1 MTFNRKGRVGLN
13 KKLLSIVLCLILT
26 ASSFFCSFEAF
37 AKTTSELEED
47 IKKFDQ
53 QIKEAEGKLD
63 KLKEKKEKQ
72 EEYLEALEQQIN
84 VMKERDT
91 ALQTQINAIDEEI
104 NELKTK
110 LKQLRTE
117 ISIIEEDIEKTEIK
131 ITEIEDN
138 IAQSSDLLAER
149 LRASYMQG
157 EESQLKILMG
167 ADSLATF
174 LTRIEMMKRISE
186 RDKEI
191 IIGFRDQVM
200 ELEKQ
205 KTELEESKNER
216 DVKKTELDI
225 KKEEAT
231 AKRDELKKKQK
242 EQDAARKKLQANY
255 DEIDALIKE
264 IDKSSKA
271 YKAYISKL
279 EADKKAADAEI
290 DRILSEYYATS
301 NQQNTTLASGGNA
314 NPSTT
319 KPSGGNVGYVTNDA
333 WAWPIGNRWCYISSK
348 YGYRDASIS
357 GNSFHG
363 GLDLAGGNGALHGAP
378 VYATRAGR
386 VIAAVTSNV
395 GYGIYVLLDHGDG
408 YSSMYAHM
416 SVRYVNTGDY
426 VNKGQM
432 IGRVGDTGN
441 STAAHLHF
449 EIRYNGEKKDPL
461 NYVKNPN

>member
-13 KKLLSIVLCLILT
+13 KRLLSVVLCLVMI
-26 ASSFFCSFEAF
+26 ASSLFCGFEAF
-37 AKTTSELEED
+37 AKTKNELEDD
-47 IKKFDQ
+47 IKKYDE
-53 QIKEAEGKLD
+53 QIKEAEGKLNN
-63 KLKEKKEKQ
+63 LKEKKEKQ
-72 EEYLEALEQQIN
+72 EEYLKALEEQIN
-84 VMKERDT
+84 VMKARDT
-91 ALQTQINAIDEEI
+91 AIQTQINAIDEEI

-110 LKQLRTE
+110 LKQLKTE
-117 ISIIEEDIEKTEIK
+117 ISLIEEDIEKTEIK

-138 IAQSSDLLAER
+138 IAQSSELLAQR

-167 ADSLATF
+167 SDSLATF
-174 LTRIEMMKRISE
+174 LTRLEMMKRTSE
-186 RDKEI
+186 RDKAI
-191 IIGFRDQVM
+191 IVGFRDQVL
-200 ELEKQ
+200 ELEKE
-205 KTELEESKNER
+205 KTELEESKNQR

-231 AKRDELKKKQK
+231 QKRDELKKKQK
-242 EQDAARKKLQANY
+242 EQQAARKKLQANY
-255 DEIDALIKE
+255 DEIDTLIKE
-264 IDKSSKA
+264 IDKSSAA

-319 KPSGGNVGYVTNDA
+319 KPAGGYNTNDS

-357 GNSFHG
+357 GYGFHG
-363 GLDLAGGNGALHGAP
+363 GIDLAGGNGALHGAP

-395 GYGIYVLLDHGDG
+395 GYGIYVLIDHGDG

-416 SVRYVNTGDY
+416 SVRYVSTGDS
-426 VNKGQM
+426 VAKGQM

>member
-1 MTFNRKGRVGLN
+1 MTFNRRGRMGLN
-13 KKLLSIVLCLILT
+13 KRLLSMVLCLIMT
-26 ASSFFCSFEAF
+26 VSSLFCGFEVF
-37 AKTTSELEED
+37 AKTKTELEDD
-47 IKKFDQ
+47 IKKYDE

-63 KLKEKKEKQ
+63 NLKEKKEKQ
-72 EEYLEALEQQIN
+72 EEYLEALEKQIN
-84 VMKERDT
+84 VMKARDT
-91 ALQTQINAIDEEI
+91 AIQTQINAIDEEI
-104 NELKTK
+104 SELKTK
-110 LKQLRTE
+110 LRQIKTE
-117 ISIIEEDIEKTEIK
+117 ISLIEEDIEKTEVK

-138 IAQSSDLLAER
+138 IAQSSDLLAQR

-157 EESQLKILMG
+157 DESQLKILMG

-174 LTRIEMMKRISE
+174 LTRLEMMKRTSE

-191 IIGFRDQVM
+191 ILGFRDQVI

-205 KTELEESKNER
+205 KTQLEESKNER

-231 AKRDELKKKQK
+231 EKRAELKKKQK
-242 EQDAARKKLQANY
+242 EQDAARAKLQANY
-255 DEIDALIKE
+255 NAIDTLIKE
-264 IDKSSKA
+264 IDKSSAA
-271 YKAYISKL
+271 YKSYISKL

-301 NQQNTTLASGGNA
+301 NQQSTTLASGGNA

-319 KPSGGNVGYVTNDA
+319 KPSGGGSYNTNDS

-348 YGYRDASIS
+348 FGYRDPSVS
-357 GNSFHG
+357 GWGFHG

-378 VYATRAGR
+378 VYATRSGR

-395 GYGIYVLLDHGDG
+395 GYGIYVLIDHGDG

-416 SVRYVNTGDY
+416 SVRYVSTGDY
-426 VNKGQM
+426 VSKGQM

>member
-13 KKLLSIVLCLILT
+13 KRLLSAVLCLVMI
-26 ASSFFCSFEAF
+26 ASSLFCGFEAF
-37 AKTTSELEED
+37 AKTKNELEDD
-47 IKKFDQ
+47 IKKYDE
-53 QIKEAEGKLD
+53 QIKEAEGKLNN
-63 KLKEKKEKQ
+63 LKEKKEKQ
-72 EEYLEALEQQIN
+72 EEYLKALEEQIN
-84 VMKERDT
+84 VMKARDT
-91 ALQTQINAIDEEI
+91 AIQTQINAIDEEI

-110 LKQLRTE
+110 LKQLKTE
-117 ISIIEEDIEKTEIK
+117 ISLIEEDIEKTEIK

-138 IAQSSDLLAER
+138 IAQSSELLAQR

-167 ADSLATF
+167 SDSLATF
-174 LTRIEMMKRISE
+174 LTRLEMMKRTSE
-186 RDKEI
+186 RDKAI
-191 IIGFRDQVM
+191 IVGFRDQVI
-200 ELEKQ
+200 ELEKE
-205 KTELEESKNER
+205 KTELEESKNQR

-231 AKRDELKKKQK
+231 QKRDELKKKQK
-242 EQDAARKKLQANY
+242 EQQAARKKLQANY
-255 DEIDALIKE
+255 DEIDTLIKE
-264 IDKSSKA
+264 IDKSSAA

-319 KPSGGNVGYVTNDA
+319 KPAGGYNTNDS

-357 GNSFHG
+357 GYGFHG
-363 GLDLAGGNGALHGAP
+363 GIDLAGGNGALHGAP

-395 GYGIYVLLDHGDG
+395 GYGIYVLIDHGDG

-416 SVRYVNTGDY
+416 SVRYVSTGDS
-426 VNKGQM
+426 VAKGQM

>member
-13 KKLLSIVLCLILT
+13 KRLLSVVLCLVMI
-26 ASSFFCSFEAF
+26 ASSLFCGFEVF
-37 AKTTSELEED
+37 AKTKNELEDD
-47 IKKFDQ
+47 IKKYDQ
-53 QIKEAEGKLD
+53 QIKEAEGKLNG
-63 KLKEKKEKQ
+63 LKEKKEKQ
-72 EEYLEALEQQIN
+72 EEYLKALEEQIN
-84 VMKERDT
+84 VMKARDT
-91 ALQTQINAIDEEI
+91 AIQTQINAIDEEI

-110 LKQLRTE
+110 LKQLKTE
-117 ISIIEEDIEKTEIK
+117 ISLIEEDIEKTEIK

-138 IAQSSDLLAER
+138 IAQSSELLAQR

-167 ADSLATF
+167 SDSLATF
-174 LTRIEMMKRISE
+174 LTRLEMMKRTSE

-191 IIGFRDQVM
+191 IVGFRDQVI
-200 ELEKQ
+200 ELEKE
-205 KTELEESKNER
+205 KTELEESKNQR

-231 AKRDELKKKQK
+231 QKRDELKKKQK
-242 EQDAARKKLQANY
+242 EQQAARKKLQANY

-264 IDKSSKA
+264 IDKSSAA

-319 KPSGGNVGYVTNDA
+319 KPVGGYNTNDS

-357 GNSFHG
+357 GWGFHG
-363 GLDLAGGNGALHGAP
+363 GIDLAGGNGALHGAP

-395 GYGIYVLLDHGDG
+395 GYGIYVLIDHGDG

-416 SVRYVNTGDY
+416 SVRYVNTGDS
-426 VNKGQM
+426 VAKGQM

>member
-1 MTFNRKGRVGLN
+1 MIFNRKGRVGLN
-13 KKLLSIVLCLILT
+13 KKLLSLVLCLVMVVSTLL
-26 ASSFFCSFEAF
+26 CGFEAF
-37 AKTTSELEED
+37 AKTKTELEDD
-47 IKKFDQ
+47 IKKYDE
-53 QIKEAEGKLD
+53 QIKNAEGKLD
-63 KLKEKKEKQ
+63 ELKKKKEKQ
-72 EEYLEALEQQIN
+72 EEYLEALEEQIN
-84 VMKERDT
+84 VMKARDT
-91 ALQTQINAIDEEI
+91 AIQTQINAIDEEI
-104 NELKTK
+104 NELKAK
-110 LKQLRTE
+110 LKQLKTE

-131 ITEIEDN
+131 ITEIEDD
-138 IAQSSDLLAER
+138 IAQSSDLLAQR
-149 LRASYMQG
+149 LRAAYMQG

-174 LTRIEMMKRISE
+174 LTRLEMMKRTSE

-191 IIGFRDQVM
+191 ILGFRDQVI
-200 ELEKQ
+200 ELEQQ
-205 KTELEESKNER
+205 KSELEASKNER

-271 YKAYISKL
+271 YKNYISKL

-301 NQQNTTLASGGNA
+301 NQQNTTLATGGNA
-314 NPSTT
+314 NPTT
-319 KPSGGNVGYVTNDA
+319 KPAGNNGGYVTNDS

-348 YGYRDASIS
+348 YGYRDPSIS
-357 GNSFHG
+357 GWGFHG
-363 GLDLAGGNGALHGAP
+363 GIDLAGGNGALHGAP

-395 GYGIYVLLDHGDG
+395 GYGIYVLIDHGDG

-416 SVRYVNTGDY
+416 SVRYVNTGDS
-426 VNKGQM
+426 VAKGQM
-432 IGRVGDTGN
+432 IGRVGDSGN

>member
-1 MTFNRKGRVGLN
+1 MTFNLKGKEGLN
-13 KKLLSIVLCLILT
+13 KRLLSFLLCFAMI
-26 ASSFFCSFEAF
+26 SSSLFCGFEAF
-37 AKTTSELEED
+37 AAKTKSELEDD
-47 IKKFDQ
+47 IKKYDQ
-53 QIKEAEGKLD
+53 QIKDAEGKLD
-63 KLKEKKEKQ
+63 ELKEKKEKQ
-72 EEYLEALEQQIN
+72 EEYLEALEEQIN
-84 VMKERDT
+84 VMKARDT
-91 ALQTQINAIDEEI
+91 AIQTQINAIDEEI

-110 LKQLRTE
+110 LKQLKTE

-138 IAQSSDLLAER
+138 IARSSDLLAER

-174 LTRIEMMKRISE
+174 LTRLEMMKRISE

-191 IIGFRDQVM
+191 IIGFRDQVL
-200 ELEKQ
+200 ELKKQ

-216 DVKKTELDI
+216 DVKKTELDV

-231 AKRDELKKKQK
+231 EKRDELKKKQK

-255 DEIDALIKE
+255 DEIDALIKD

-301 NQQNTTLASGGNA
+301 NQQSTTLASGGNA

-319 KPSGGNVGYVTNDA
+319 NPAGGYVTNDS

-357 GNSFHG
+357 GWGFHG
-363 GLDLAGGNGALHGAP
+363 GIDLAGGNGALHGAP

-395 GYGIYVLLDHGDG
+395 GYGIYVLIDHGDG

-416 SVRYVNTGDY
+416 SVRYVNTGDT
-426 VNKGQM
+426 VAKGQM

-461 NYVKNPN
+461 NYVKNPK

>member
-13 KKLLSIVLCLILT
+13 KRLLSMVLCLVLT
-26 ASSFFCSFEAF
+26 VTSLFCGFEAF
-37 AKTTSELEED
+37 AKTKNELEDD
-47 IKKFDQ
+47 IKKYDE

-63 KLKEKKEKQ
+63 SLKEKKEKQ
-72 EEYLEALEQQIN
+72 EEYLEALEEQIN
-84 VMKERDT
+84 VMKARDT
-91 ALQTQINAIDEEI
+91 AIQTQINAIDEEI

-110 LKQLRTE
+110 LKQLKTE
-117 ISIIEEDIEKTEIK
+117 ISLIEEDIEKTEVK

-138 IAQSSDLLAER
+138 IAQSSELLAQR

-167 ADSLATF
+167 SDSLATF
-174 LTRIEMMKRISE
+174 LTRLEMMKRTSE

-191 IIGFRDQVM
+191 IVGFRDQVI
-200 ELEKQ
+200 ELEAQ

-231 AKRDELKKKQK
+231 QKRDELKKKQK
-242 EQDAARKKLQANY
+242 EQQAARKKLQANY

-264 IDKSSKA
+264 IDKSSAA

-348 YGYRDASIS
+348 FGYRDPSVS
-357 GNSFHG
+357 GWGFHG

-386 VIAAVTSNV
+386 VIAAVTSNT
-395 GYGIYVLLDHGDG
+395 GYGIYVLIDHGDG

-416 SVRYVNTGDY
+416 SVRYVSTGDY